1 MAVPPG
7 PLLPRNAR
15 ATIDRAF
22 EAGRVVLIAGPRQS
36 GKTTLALEIVGQRG
50 GELATLDDEAALRA
64 ALEDPVTFIDRD
76 RLLAIDEFQRG
87 GEPLLR
93 AIKRSVD
100 RDPRKGRFLLTGS
113 SRFLS
118 IPTISESL
126 AGRAILV
133 DLWPLSQGELRR
145 SRDAFAERLFGS
157 DARLRRLDVERI
169 PRKGYLDLACRG
181 GFPEVHAASDSVRR
195 TWFASY
201 VRTITQRD
209 AVEISRLRRAGD
221 LPRVLRALAART
233 AQVLNV
239 SDLARDLELP
249 RTTLDDYALVLENIY
264 AWHRL
269 PAWARNLTQ
278 RAARHP
284 KAFISD
290 AGLAA
295 HLRGAT
301 PTSLAAPGEP
311 AGGPLIETFVAGELL
326 RQRTWSSVDYDLYH
340 FRDARGAEV
349 DFILESAD
357 GRVAG
362 VEVKASATFDHRSLK
377 TLALLRDRLGD
388 RFANGVVL
396 YLGTEVLPFG
406 DRLTALPLSA
416 LWAPGE

>member
-1 MAVPPG
+1 MVDPG

-36 GKTTLALEIVGQRG
+36 GKTTLALEIVRQRG
-50 GELATLDDEAALRA
+50 GEFATLDDEAALRA
-64 ALEDPVTFIDRD
+64 AVEDPVTFIDRD
-76 RLLAIDEFQRG
+76 RLLAIDEFQRA

-145 SRDAFAERLFGS
+145 TRDAFAEGLFGS
-157 DARLRRLDVERI
+157 DARLRRLDVQRI

-181 GFPEVHAASDSVRR
+181 GFPEVHGASDSVRR
-195 TWFASY
+195 TWFTSY

-233 AQVLNV
+233 AQLLNI
-239 SDLARDLELP
+239 SDVARDLGLP
-249 RTTLDDYALVLENIY
+249 RTTLDDYAIVLENIY
-264 AWHRL
+264 AWYRL

-278 RAARHP
+278 RAVRHP

-301 PTSLAAPGEP
+301 PASLAAPGEA
-311 AGGPLIETFVAGELL
+311 AGGPVIETFVAGELI
-326 RQRTWSSVDYDLYH
+326 RQHTWSSIDHDLYH
-340 FRDARGAEV
+340 FRDARGTEV
-349 DFILESAD
+349 DFTLESAD

-362 VEVKASATFDHRSLK
+362 VEVKASATFDDRSLK
-377 TLALLRDRLGD
+377 PLALLRDRLGD

-396 YLGTEVLPFG
+396 YLGNEILPFG

-416 LWAPGE
+416 LWAPAD

>member
-1 MAVPPG
+1 MAHRDRTPM
-7 PLLPRNAR
+7 LPRNA
-15 ATIDRAF
+15 AAAIARAF

-36 GKTTLALEIVGQRG
+36 GKTTLALEIVRQRG
-50 GELATLDDEAALRA
+50 GEFATLDDEATLRA
-64 ALEDPVTFIDRD
+64 ALDDPVAFVERE
-76 RLLAIDEFQRG
+76 RLLAIDEFQRA

-93 AIKRSVD
+93 AVKRNVD

-118 IPTISESL
+118 IPTLSESL

-145 SRDAFAERLFGS
+145 CRDALGERLFGS
-157 DARLRRLDVERI
+157 DTRLRQLGVQRLSRTE
-169 PRKGYLDLACRG
+169 YLDAACRG
-181 GFPEVHAASDSVRR
+181 GFPEIHSASDYVRR

-201 VRTITQRD
+201 LRTIVQRD
-209 AVEISRLRRAGD
+209 AVEISRIRRAGD

-233 AQVLNV
+233 AQVLNI
-239 SDLARDLELP
+239 SDVARDLELP
-249 RTTLDDYALVLENIY
+249 RTTLEDYAFLLENIY
-264 AWHRL
+264 AWYRV

-278 RAARHP
+278 RAVRHP

-290 AGLAA
+290 VGLAA

-301 PTSLAAPGEP
+301 SASLAVPGEP
-311 AGGPLIETFVAGELL
+311 AVGPLVETFVAGELL
-326 RQRTWSSVDYDLYH
+326 RQRTWSSIDYDLYH

-357 GRVAG
+357 GRVVG

-416 LWAPGE
+416 LWAPA